1 MYARTY
7 LVIKILKKSD
17 LVMTLTLGKQQK
29 YKNIVVVPVLK
40 ESSSKLDIIDLKTA
54 FEMGLVEV
62 SECEQSVV
70 ESIMIK
76 NDATTPLILVD
87 GEEVAGAK
95 QNRIIGQTMLIPPK
109 VSMPIPVNCSEKG
122 RWTYKSEFK
131 PSNYMANSETRLSKT
146 FANLGIS
153 NKDTQSAVWDSIDDL
168 QEEKNSFS
176 DTSALRD
183 NYEKHEKINNE
194 YLEHFQIQDNQ
205 VGIIA
210 VLGNKVGVDIFS
222 NPSLYRKYNDMILKS
237 YIIDDIGKKAPLN
250 IDFEDVLN
258 NINEKYFIKRNTVGL
273 GQSYNIKSH
282 NGFGSSLVYE
292 NDLIHTNFF
301 YSKN

>member
-1 MYARTY
+1 
-7 LVIKILKKSD
+7 
-17 LVMTLTLGKQQK
+17 MTLILGKQQK
-29 YKNIVVVPVLK
+29 YNNIVVVPVLK
-40 ESSSKLDIIDLKTA
+40 EPSSKLDILDLKTG
-54 FEMGLVEV
+54 FKMGLVEV

-70 ESIMIK
+70 GSIMVK

-109 VSMPIPVNCSEKG
+109 VTMPIPVNCSERG

-131 PSNYMANSETRLSKT
+131 HSNYMANSETRLQKT
-146 FANLGIS
+146 FACLADS
-153 NKDTQSAVWDSIDDL
+153 EVDTQSAVWDSIDNL
-168 QEEKNSFS
+168 QEKKNSFS
-176 DTSALRD
+176 NTDALRD
-183 NYEKHEKINNE
+183 NYEKHEEINTK

-210 VLGNKVGVDIFS
+210 VLGDKVGVDIFS
-222 NPSLYRKYNDMILKS
+222 NSSLYRKYNDMILKS
-237 YIIDDIGKKAPLN
+237 YIIDDIGKKASIK

-258 NINEKYFIKRNTVGL
+258 NINEKYFVKRNTVGL
-273 GQSYNIKSH
+273 GQSYTIKSP

-292 NDLIHTNFF
+292 DDLIHANFF
-301 YSKN
+301 YSG